1 MQSRGI
7 MKTKAVVKP
16 GVVIA
21 AITLSLLATVSAFA
35 QVQTLKDV
43 TQKAVLQNPE
53 VLQRWH
59 AYQAADSEREAAF
72 GGYLPKVDLSMSG
85 GKNYRN
91 DTLIKDLS
99 YSQRTS
105 TLTLT
110 QLLWDGFGT
119 RSLVRQFDYAK
130 RVRINELHEV
140 SESTALA
147 AAQAYY
153 DVLRYR
159 KLVGFAEENYVR
171 HRSVFVQV
179 QEKVK
184 AGVGRRV
191 DLEQASGRLALA
203 EANLL
208 TETSNLHD
216 VSARFLRL
224 VGEQPAAEM
233 EPLEFDAQTMPA
245 DVVAALR
252 LTEERN
258 PTLRAAIENVRAAE
272 ASVDVRKSVYQ
283 PRVDLRLRQDHST
296 NLSGYAG
303 PSNTRAAE
311 VVMNWNLFNGMSDKQ
326 QVRQYAELLNEAR
339 DVRDKTCRDVRQT
352 TTIAYNDTR
361 KLSEQI
367 GYLEQHRLSI
377 EKARDAYRK
386 QFDIGQRSLLDLLDT
401 ENELFQAKRAYAN
414 AEFDLKVATVRT
426 LSGAGVL
433 LSSLGISKLDNDLA
447 AQEWSAGAEAAAQCP
462 PEGPQLYV
470 ADKSALDARADEIV
484 REQAPALAEQTMM
497 AVPQGVNDA
506 LQAWAAAWR
515 ARDVSRYLTSYA
527 QNFVPQTGITWDA
540 WAAGRKR
547 IIGKSGPGEVTLEL
561 SDVKISASDA
571 NHAATTFKQKYRS
584 SVYRDD
590 VTKTL
595 EWVKLDNRWL
605 IQRETVA
612 PVTEH

>member
-1 MQSRGI
+1 MRTSALLVLLLSMPVGE
-7 MKTKAVVKP
+7 
-16 GVVIA
+16 
-21 AITLSLLATVSAFA
+21 AIA
-35 QVQTLKDV
+35 QVQTLKEV
-43 TQKAVLQNPE
+43 AQKAVLQNPE

-59 AYQAADSEREAAF
+59 AYQASDSERETAF
-72 GGYLPKVDLSMSG
+72 GNYLPKVDLSMSS

-91 DTLIKDLS
+91 DTLIRDLS

-110 QLLWDGFGT
+110 QMLWDGFGT
-119 RSLVRQFDYAK
+119 RSQVRQFDYAK
-130 RVRINELHEV
+130 RVRIHELHEA
-140 SESTALA
+140 SEATALA
-147 AAQAYY
+147 AGQAYY

-159 KLVGFAEENYVR
+159 KLVGFAEDNYIR

-216 VSARFLRL
+216 VSARFLRI

-233 EPLEFDAQTMPA
+233 DVAEFATTAMPA
-245 DVVAALR
+245 DVTAALR
-252 LTEERN
+252 QTEEHN
-258 PTLRAAIENVRAAE
+258 PSLRAAIENVRAAE
-272 ASVDVRKSVYQ
+272 ASVDVRRSTFQ

-311 VVMNWNLFNGMSDKQ
+311 VVVNWNLFNGLSDKAS
-326 QVRQYAELLNEAR
+326 VKQYNELLNEAR
-339 DVRDKTCRDVRQT
+339 DIRDKTCRDVRQT
-352 TTIAYNDTR
+352 ATIAYNDTR

-414 AEFDLKVATVRT
+414 AEFDLRVANVRT
-426 LSGAGVL
+426 LAGSGVL
-433 LSSLGISKLDNDLA
+433 LSSLGVSKLDNDLA
-447 AQEWSAGAEAAAQCP
+447 AQDWNAGAEAAAQCP

-470 ADKSALDARADEIV
+470 ADKTALDAKADEIV
-484 REQAPALAEQTMM
+484 REQAPILAAQVMN
-497 AVPQGVNDA
+497 AIPQGVNDA
-506 LQAWAAAWR
+506 LQAWAKAWR
-515 ARDVSRYLTSYA
+515 ARDLPLYLTSYA

-540 WAAGRKR
+540 WAAERKR
-547 IIGKSGPGEVTLEL
+547 IIGKAGPGAVTLEL
-561 SDVKISASDA
+561 MDVKISATDP
-571 NHAATTFKQKYRS
+571 NHASTTFKQKYHS
-584 SVYRDD
+584 PVYSDE

-595 EWVKLDNRWL
+595 DWIKMDNRWL
-605 IQRETVA
+605 IQRETVL
-612 PVTEH
+612 PLVEH